1 MKIQLVDYNEEMCRE
16 WHKYFDDCNDV
27 FIHEGD
33 FFSVPTDCYVS
44 PANSFGFLDGGIDNK
59 IRKVYQKRNIDI
71 QSTVQDYIIKEFD
84 GELLVGQAI
93 YFPIWD
99 FNSQK
104 VPDLIVAPTMR
115 VPMSLENDSVNV
127 YLAARAIFIK
137 LRSLNWSNSSNPRVK
152 SVSISGLCTGIGQ
165 FPYDLC
171 AKQMRKAYDDFWIGK
186 SYFPAS
192 WGEAQDRHQL
202 LYSDTIVGDLQYKKN
217 QKK

>member
-1 MKIQLVDYNEEMCRE
+1 MKIQLVDYNEEMCRA

-27 FIHEGD
+27 FIYED
-33 FFSVPTDCYVS
+33 NFFSVPTDCYVS

-59 IRKVYQKRNIDI
+59 IRKMYENRKIDI

-99 FNSQK
+99 MNSPK

-127 YLAARAIFIK
+127 YLAARAIFLKIK
-137 LRSLNWSNSSNPRVK
+137 TLKALNTSRIK
-152 SVSISGLCTGIGQ
+152 SVSISGLGTGIGQ

-171 AKQMRKAYDDFWIGK
+171 AKQMRKAYDDYWIGK

-202 LYSDTIVGDLQYKKN
+202 LYSDKIEGDLQYKKN